1 MKITQEMLKKT
12 GSLSQIAGIGE
23 YKMENGRGRGT
34 RVLDFFTGTGFQFQ
48 VLVDRGFDLC
58 NARFLGQSL
67 DWHSANGVV
76 AAPFYESPGFGWLRT
91 FPGGLVT
98 TCGLVQVGSPN
109 HDQNEE
115 LGLHGR
121 FSATPA
127 ELVRVERE
135 VVDNELR
142 LEAEANI
149 YETTVFGDKLKL
161 NRKIRTGSGL
171 SALYLDDTVTNFGH
185 RKAPFMI
192 LYHINLGFPLVD
204 DGSSLLVS
212 ADGIVP
218 RDADAEKGQADALRF
233 GPPDCSFRE
242 QVYFMNM
249 RTDREGRVGAALVNE
264 NIRYA
269 GLQGLGLYIRYRKD
283 ELPEFTEWKMT
294 GCGEYVVGMEPGNCN
309 PVGRKAARES
319 GQLKFIEPGQEL
331 KIGLEI
337 GVLAGIAEIER
348 FRKGLP
354 PGRN

>member
-12 GSLSQIAGIGE
+12 GSLTQIAGIGE
-23 YKMENGRGRGT
+23 YRLENGRGRGT
-34 RVLDFFTGTGFQFQ
+34 RILDFFTGTGFQFQ

-58 NARFLGQSL
+58 HARFLGQSL

-76 AAPFYESPGFGWLRT
+76 AAPFHESPGFGWLRT

-98 TCGLVQVGSPN
+98 TCGLMQVGSPN
-109 HDQNEE
+109 RDENED

-121 FSATPA
+121 FSSTPA

-135 VVDNELR
+135 VEGDELR
-142 LEAEANI
+142 LEAEANV
-149 YETTVFGDKLKL
+149 YETSVFGHKLKL
-161 NRKIRTGSGL
+161 HRKIRTGSGQ
-171 SALYLDDTVTNFGH
+171 SALFLEDTVTNIGFQ
-185 RKAPFMI
+185 RAPFMI

-218 RDADAEKGQADALRF
+218 RDAEAEKGRADALRF
-233 GPPDCSFRE
+233 GTPDCSFRE

-249 RTDREGRVGAALVNE
+249 ITDRDGRVAAALVNE
-264 NIRYA
+264 RIRYA
-269 GLQGLGLYIRYRKD
+269 GFQGLGLYIRYRKD

-294 GCGEYVVGMEPGNCN
+294 GCGEYVVGLEPGNCN

-319 GQLKFIEPGQEL
+319 GQLKFIEPGETR
-331 KIGLEI
+331 KSGLEI
-337 GVLAGIAEIER
+337 GVLTGNAEIER
-348 FRKGLP
+348 FRQELSA
-354 PGRN
+354 GRS